1 MLLDVLDCFSS
12 YQALYDD
19 LRGLERH
26 IHPGQPAE
34 VVSLAFAIEHPVD
47 PLALLQSWVDPLD
60 CHLYFERSGAK
71 TSILAVGEALRL
83 AVEGERRF
91 VQARDWVKQVT
102 ARVTVRG
109 DRSVPFSGAH
119 FFCGFS
125 FFDLATLEDGFA
137 AGSVFLPEWQI
148 GRSGDRTSLVVNRV
162 LDAEFC
168 AETEAREIWTQL
180 QRIQSIPFDRHSLT
194 PSPTQSFQAF
204 TSPDQFKT
212 SVNQALAVI
221 KSKKIEKVVLALAY
235 EVKAAQEFNVVT
247 SLYNLRRLYKD
258 CYIFSCNNPSGETFL
273 GASPERLVTVDRN
286 QLETDALAGSAPR
299 GKTQLDDR
307 NIAKTLLGSIK
318 EIHEHQLV
326 IDFITSQLVALGL
339 EPIMFPATLLQ
350 LPNIQHLH
358 TPIRSIV
365 PKTVHILDV
374 VAALHPTPAVAGV
387 PRDLACDQIQ
397 SLETFDRSRY
407 AAPIGWIDGEG
418 NGEFAVGIRS
428 AILAGDRARLFAGAG
443 IVQGSNAEHE
453 LAEVQ
458 LKLQALLRA
467 IV

>member
-19 LRGLERH
+19 LRDLERH
-26 IHPGQPAE
+26 IRPDRPAQI
-34 VVSLAFAIEHPVD
+34 VSLAFAIDSVD

-60 CHLYFERSGAK
+60 CHLYFERSGGK
-71 TSILAVGEALRL
+71 TSILAVGAALRL
-83 AVEGERRF
+83 TIAGTCRF

-102 ARVTVRG
+102 ARVMVRG

-125 FFDLATLEDGFA
+125 FFDEATLDDGFA

-162 LDAEFC
+162 LDQEFC
-168 AETEAREIWTQL
+168 AKTEAHEIWTQL
-180 QRIQSIPFDRHSLT
+180 QRIQAIKFDRQQLI

-212 SVNQALAVI
+212 SVNQALTVI
-221 KSKKIEKVVLALAY
+221 QSKKIEKVVLALAY

-247 SLYNLRRLYKD
+247 SLYNLRQLYKD
-258 CYIFSCNNPSGETFL
+258 CYIFSCNNTSGETFI

-286 QLETDALAGSAPR
+286 QLETDALAGSAR
-299 GKTQLDDR
+299 RAENELDDR
-307 NIAKTLLGSIK
+307 RIAQTLLNSVK
-318 EIHEHQLV
+318 ETHEHQLV

-339 EPIMFPATLLQ
+339 EPELFPATLLQ

-387 PRDLACDQIQ
+387 PRDLACDQIR

-407 AAPIGWIDGEG
+407 AAPVGWIDGEG

-443 IVQGSNAEHE
+443 IVHGSNAEHE

>member
-1 MLLDVLDCFSS
+1 M
-12 YQALYDD
+12 
-19 LRGLERH
+19 
-26 IHPGQPAE
+26 
-34 VVSLAFAIEHPVD
+34 
-47 PLALLQSWVDPLD
+47 
-60 CHLYFERSGAK
+60 
-71 TSILAVGEALRL
+71 
-83 AVEGERRF
+83 
-91 VQARDWVKQVT
+91 
-102 ARVTVRG
+102 
-109 DRSVPFSGAH
+109 
-119 FFCGFS
+119 
-125 FFDLATLEDGFA
+125 
-137 AGSVFLPEWQI
+137 
-148 GRSGDRTSLVVNRV
+148 
-162 LDAEFC
+162 
-168 AETEAREIWTQL
+168 
-180 QRIQSIPFDRHSLT
+180 
-194 PSPTQSFQAF
+194 
-204 TSPDQFKT
+204 
-212 SVNQALAVI
+212 
-221 KSKKIEKVVLALAY
+221 
-235 EVKAAQEFNVVT
+235 VT

-299 GKTQLDDR
+299 GETQLDDR
-307 NIAKTLLGSIK
+307 NIAQALLGSIK
-318 EIHEHQLV
+318 EVHEHQLV

-339 EPIMFPATLLQ
+339 EPEMFPATLLQ

-365 PKTVHILDV
+365 PKTVHILEV

-387 PRDLACDQIQ
+387 PRDLACDQIR
-397 SLETFDRSRY
+397 SFETFDRSRY